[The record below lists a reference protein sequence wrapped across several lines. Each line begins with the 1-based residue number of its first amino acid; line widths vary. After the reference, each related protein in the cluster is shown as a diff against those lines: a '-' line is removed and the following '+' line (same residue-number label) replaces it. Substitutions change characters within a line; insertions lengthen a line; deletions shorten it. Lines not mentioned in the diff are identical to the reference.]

1 MGFRYTPAD
10 MIRRS
15 DFVCVYQEASEK
27 QKRRIRRIVQR
38 LILENPSYRLP
49 VYLGPG
55 YLMMHWLMADL
66 YTALAIFTVKRKDG
80 IDQDVILAE
89 IDACLLRS
97 GTRLNRLMRIVMA
110 VPGMFML
117 YRLVMPRTMTLAN
130 GHGFFVTPVK
140 TGKNGF
146 GFDVTACPYS
156 SLFKKYHAQELGPVF
171 CRFDDVMGSGIKGI
185 RFLREGTLCRGNEKC
200 DFRYLKLI

>member
-10 MIRRS
+10 MIHRS
-15 DFVCVYQEASEK
+15 DFVCVYQKASEK

-80 IDQDVILAE
+80 ID
-89 IDACLLRS
+89 
-97 GTRLNRLMRIVMA
+97 
-110 VPGMFML
+110 
-117 YRLVMPRTMTLAN
+117 
-130 GHGFFVTPVK
+130 
-140 TGKNGF
+140 
-146 GFDVTACPYS
+146 
-156 SLFKKYHAQELGPVF
+156 
-171 CRFDDVMGSGIKGI
+171 
-185 RFLREGTLCRGNEKC
+185 
-200 DFRYLKLI
+200 